1 MKYVMVVIYLAM
13 GADGELKQTK
23 FEMDFDNRTACFA
36 AIEETETKV
45 MSRVETR
52 ALTLSCRPKNSFDT
66 TIAWADY
73 MEDTQRVAA
82 E

>member
-1 MKYVMVVIYLAM
+1 MKYVMIVMYLAM
-13 GADGELKQTK
+13 GADGELQHTE
-23 FEMDFDNRTACFA
+23 FSLDFDNRAACFA

-52 ALTLSCRPKNSFDT
+52 ALTLSCRPKNPFDET
-66 TIAWADY
+66 MSWVDY
-73 MEDTQRVAA
+73 MTDDVRVAA